1 MLTQQLGVSHERSL
15 QRGGWLQCGR
25 SVLSLS
31 MLGGRQ
37 CCYPTFPGCVAL
49 GRRQAD
55 HGFHGGGNRAEYEE
69 DNARIATLPGYID
82 NCDDPFDSTYAH
94 FHYAV
99 PEHRLKAAGVIAEL
113 MKLNGNGAEYQGA
126 RRVMDALNPDTA
138 ERYKKARIE
147 NSARISELI
156 ATLRSIE
163 NAA

>member
-1 MLTQQLGVSHERSL
+1 MSGLYNAVGGYNAAAPFCLYQCLGVDSAAIPRF
-15 QRGGWLQCGR
+15 RDAWLSDDGKQITVFTR
-25 SVLSLS
+25 
-31 MLGGRQ
+31 
-37 CCYPTFPGCVAL
+37 T
-49 GRRQAD
+49 
-55 HGFHGGGNRAEYEE
+55 GGGNRAEYEE

-156 ATLRSIE
+156 ATLLSIE